1 MLSKITNEAIG
12 VRWRPVRTSS
22 SFNRRKQDQQNS
34 DAGNQA
40 RAALHIECDSK
51 KVQSV
56 KHKIAKLYG
65 SSVKEF
71 LDGTKMCLIPPFQSV
86 MSEEN
91 KTKYGRVVACQAV
104 FTSKL
109 ASSTTKEISNNLLI
123 GHKNKE
129 YGLSLQTVLKYIQSS
144 KYPGSSVFHLIDKTR
159 CSDNGVM
166 FFTFILENES
176 EGQMYAVEE

>member
-1 MLSKITNEAIG
+1 MA
-12 VRWRPVRTSS
+12 
-22 SFNRRKQDQQNS
+22 DQ
-34 DAGNQA
+34 
-40 RAALHIECDSK
+40 AA
-51 KVQSV
+51 
-56 KHKIAKLYG
+56 
-65 SSVKEF
+65 
-71 LDGTKMCLIPPFQSV
+71 
-86 MSEEN
+86 
-91 KTKYGRVVACQAV
+91 